1 MRDLDEID
9 LEILRLLVADGRR
22 PYSDIAAEVGLS
34 APAVSDRIDRLEEE
48 GIVRGF
54 TVEIDRSKIAGGV
67 PVLLSIRCRPGTAV
81 EAATALSAADP
92 TEHVFRTADDRLV
105 VHARPTDGDVAEL
118 LAQTLDLETIE
129 DYEVSLLADAG
140 WTPRVGGS
148 AFQIDCVECDNTVTS
163 EGVTAR
169 IGGHMY
175 HFCCPSC
182 RSNFEERYEQ
192 FEEAA

>member
-1 MRDLDEID
+1 MRDLDETD

-22 PYSDIAAEVGLS
+22 PYSDIAEEVGLS
-34 APAVSDRIDRLEEE
+34 APAVSDRIDRLREE

-54 TVEIDRSKIAGGV
+54 TVDIDRSKLAGGV
-67 PVLLSIRCRPGTAV
+67 PVLFSIRCRPGTAV
-81 EAATALSAADP
+81 QAAEALSEADA

-105 VHARPTDGDVAEL
+105 VHARPADGDVTAF
-118 LAQTLDLETIE
+118 LAGAVDLDTIE

-140 WTPRVGGS
+140 WTPRVGGA
-148 AFQIDCVECDNTVTS
+148 AFKIDCVECENTVTS

-169 IGGHMY
+169 IDGDLY